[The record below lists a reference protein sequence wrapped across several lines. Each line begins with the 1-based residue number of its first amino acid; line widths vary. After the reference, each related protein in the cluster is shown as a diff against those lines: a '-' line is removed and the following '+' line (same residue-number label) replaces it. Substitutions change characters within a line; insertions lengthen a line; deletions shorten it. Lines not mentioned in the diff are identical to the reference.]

1 MGARNPL
8 RRRERSEALPAE
20 EVVARTEALGD
31 ALEHGSG
38 RLDPRAAD
46 RARQVVD
53 KVSERTGLVGGHTV
67 VALAGATG
75 SGKSSLF
82 NCLVGADIAQVGM
95 RRPTTSTPTAAVWG
109 EEAAGE
115 LLDWLSVG
123 ARHQVASEGDAESGL
138 EGLVLIDLPDVDSRE
153 SAHRDEA
160 ERVLELV
167 DVFVWVTD
175 PQKYADVVLHDEY
188 VAVLREY
195 GAVTLVVL
203 NQVDRL
209 PAGGQEQ
216 VEADLTRLLDRDGLE
231 HHSVI
236 GTSTVSGSGIDELR
250 DLLQRAVEHSDASR
264 HRLAADLRTAAESLD
279 ASVGDG
285 EARVGDRARREL
297 VDALARSAGVPMV
310 VEAVA
315 RDYRL
320 ESWARTGWPFTRW
333 VRAFRPAPLKRLRL
347 DPGADGA
354 PDITDQDVR
363 AVLGRS
369 SIPPPAPAARAAV
382 DLAARRIGTSAGEH
396 LPTRW
401 ADAVADAARPG
412 EEDLA
417 DALDQAV
424 LRTPLRGRKPL
435 WWALFGALQI
445 VCALAAV
452 IGLVWLVV
460 VGLASWLQ
468 LPAVPTVDVGP
479 FATPFLLLAGG
490 LLAGLLLAALAR
502 WLAGQGARRRA
513 ATVDKRLRRSIGE
526 VADERVVEP
535 VEQVLAEH
543 TRTRESLRRARG

>member
-1 MGARNPL
+1 MNPRNPL
-8 RRRERSEALPAE
+8 RRGGGAALTVE
-20 EVVARTEALGD
+20 EITSRTDALGA
-31 ALEHGSG
+31 ALETGG
-38 RLDPRAAD
+38 ACLDPRSTA
-46 RARQVVD
+46 RARQVVT
-53 KVSERTGLVGGHTV
+53 KVSERTALVGGHTV

-82 NCLVGADIAQVGM
+82 NALAGSEVAQVGL

-109 EEAAGE
+109 EEPAGE

-123 ARHQVASEGDAESGL
+123 ARHQVPDPGDDEL
-138 EGLVLIDLPDVDSRE
+138 EGLVLVDLPDFDSRE
-153 SAHRDEA
+153 SAHREEA
-160 ERVLELV
+160 QRVLELV

-175 PQKYADVVLHDEY
+175 PQKYADAVLHDDY

-216 VEADLTRLLDRDGLE
+216 VTADLTRLLDRDGLE
-231 HHSVI
+231 HHEVI
-236 GTSTVSGSGIDELR
+236 GTSVVSGTGLDELR
-250 DLLQRAVEHSDASR
+250 AHLRRAVEHSDAAR
-264 HRLAADLRTAAESLD
+264 HRLAADLGGAAESLRD
-279 ASVGDG
+279 SVADH
-285 EARVGDRARREL
+285 AAVVPDRARREL
-297 VDALARSAGVPMV
+297 VDALSRSAGVPLV
-310 VEAVA
+310 VDAVR

-320 ESWARTGWPFTRW
+320 EAWAHTGWPFTRW

-347 DPGADGA
+347 DRDAAAA

-369 SIPPPAPAARAAV
+369 SIPPPPPAARAAV
-382 DLAARRIGTSAGEH
+382 DLASRRIGTSAGEH

-412 EEDLA
+412 DDDLA

-424 LRTPLRGRKPL
+424 LRTPLRARKPA
-435 WWALFGALQI
+435 WWVIFGALQI
-445 VCALAAV
+445 AFALAAV
-452 IGLVWLVV
+452 VGLLWLVV
-460 VGLASWLQ
+460 VGVASWLQ

-490 LLAGLLLAALAR
+490 LLCGLLLAALAR
-502 WLAGQGARRRA
+502 WLARVGARRRA
-513 ATVDKRLRRSIGE
+513 RTIDRRLRRAIGE
-526 VADERVVEP
+526 VGDERVIQP
-535 VEQVLAEH
+535 VEQVLADH
-543 TRTRESLRRARG
+543 DRTRESLRRALG